1 VNVNAPEPEPGF
13 SLGRG
18 HGRGLVHGL
27 DSSDHGHQFGAPG
40 VRGPSD
46 QASAPS
52 FARR

>member
-13 SLGRG
+13 SL
-18 HGRGLVHGL
+18 GRGLVHGL